1 MPFRLQVHSDTS
13 EHTFNV
19 LQAQGYSPQRHYGDK
34 TVISAADL
42 VQEHI
47 KLDDFID
54 SENKKFADH
63 LKPHKKRQEEIRN
76 LLLSLLNE
84 QKTNSMSTDHGTAYI
99 STIMT
104 PKINDR
110 DKYLDFVNENWD
122 DIGNEMLQ
130 LSAPQKDALK
140 NFIETHDNKTPPGVE
155 VSYFNRL
162 NIRRS

>member
-1 MPFRLQVHSDTS
+1 MLAAAELIK
-13 EHTFNV
+13 EHTV
-19 LQAQGYSPQRHYGDK
+19 
-34 TVISAADL
+34 
-42 VQEHI
+42 
-47 KLDDFID
+47 LDDFID

-104 PKINDR
+104 PKITDR
-110 DKYLDFVNENWD
+110 DKYLDFVLAAWD
-122 DIGNEMLQ
+122 LGGNEMLQ

-140 NFIETHDNKTPPGVE
+140 TYIESHNDKTPPGVE